1 MALKISLKP
10 GERFVVNGA
19 VIANGE
25 RRSTFVIS
33 NKVSILRERD
43 IMTEGE
49 VTTPARRVYW
59 PIMLSYLD
67 ADHAHQYYQSFVEA
81 MNDFMAAIENQ
92 HIKLLCVQTS
102 LDMMHHEYYRALTGC
117 RKLID
122 YETKILGTADV
133 GRSVS
138 TGSEDRRVA

>member
-81 MNDFMAAIENQ
+81 IVAKNYEIAHPGAVALRAQTPQELVAELATREAAIETVIHN
-92 HIKLLCVQTS
+92 
-102 LDMMHHEYYRALTGC
+102 
-117 RKLID
+117 
-122 YETKILGTADV
+122 DV
-133 GRSVS
+133 HPN
-138 TGSEDRRVA
+138 TPLPIEQIPLN